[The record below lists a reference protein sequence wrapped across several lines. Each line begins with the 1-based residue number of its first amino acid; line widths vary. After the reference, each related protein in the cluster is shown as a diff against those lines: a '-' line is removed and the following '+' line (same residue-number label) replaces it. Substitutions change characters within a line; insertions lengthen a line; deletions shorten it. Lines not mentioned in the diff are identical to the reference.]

1 MSTTTDHH
9 VLRMSCQTANTID
22 LVWGITVPC
31 LLLVGLVVN
40 IFMCA
45 GMFCRKEHSTSL
57 VNFLVFHL
65 SLVDVIFRAVTAVP
79 WILLFATDSTD
90 ESRVPC
96 KALQTVDAMCG
107 AAFFATL
114 FVIFWYYHHKTSL
127 RSEVQFSARGACGVA
142 SVVWMYAALC
152 SCPMIISVSS
162 ARYTE
167 IPEVAVSNITEE
179 LKTCNVP
186 KLCDLQRDWSG
197 VFSSTW
203 YFCFG
208 VLLPMFA
215 IVVLFVVIMRK
226 AERVTLR
233 RISTSQSLLLDQ
245 ETPQNN
251 LVYKADK
258 NICRMLILF
267 SVLGAL
273 FWAPTS
279 VIFMLRS
286 YDLLDQISSDAVL
299 YLVIIFE
306 IFKFFNS
313 LPNPFIFWCFMPSF
327 RNKWRSALKCCKP
340 SAKLVPI
347 SNNYGTTTI
356 ASVFSSDTAA

>member
-22 LVWGITVPC
+22 LVWGITVSC
-31 LLLVGLVVN
+31 LLFLGLVVN

-45 GMFCRKEHSTSL
+45 GMLCRKEHSTSL

-79 WILLFATDSTD
+79 WLLLFATDNTD

-107 AAFFATL
+107 AAFFTTL
-114 FVIFWYYHHKTSL
+114 FVIVRHYYL
-127 RSEVQFSARGACGVA
+127 RPRLICEVQFSARGACGVA
-142 SVVWMYAALC
+142 SVVWMYAAVC

-167 IPEVAVSNITEE
+167 IPEVALSNITEA

-208 VLLPMFA
+208 FLLPMFA
-215 IVVLFVVIMRK
+215 IVVLFVMIMRN

-245 ETPQNN
+245 ETPQNDP
-251 LVYKADK
+251 VYKADK
-258 NICRMLILF
+258 NIARMLILF
-267 SVLGAL
+267 SVFGAL

-327 RNKWRSALKCCKP
+327 RDKWRGACTCCKP
-340 SAKLVPI
+340 SAKLVPTYH
-347 SNNYGTTTI
+347 YGTTTV
-356 ASVFSSDTAA
+356 APMFTSDSPV